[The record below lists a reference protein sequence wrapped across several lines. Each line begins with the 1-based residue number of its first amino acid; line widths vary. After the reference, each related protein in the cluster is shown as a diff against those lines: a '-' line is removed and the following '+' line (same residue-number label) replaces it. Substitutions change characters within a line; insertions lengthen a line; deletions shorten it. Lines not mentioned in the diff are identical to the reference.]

1 MLSAF
6 INLMIGT
13 LSQPRDAAAE
23 ILSIRPNRSVMW
35 SALVLAVLL
44 NTMVYQISLFASPP
58 QVALPVIFSSPIIF
72 AILIGSGLVLSIYSI
87 TYAGRFIGGLAVLD
101 DVMALLIWLQFLRF
115 AVQLAAF
122 LLMPIIPGIAGLLI
136 LCATLYGMWLLLQ
149 FVDVAHGFENLL
161 TSFFAL
167 ILSGLGIVLGL
178 AILLSLL
185 GVQNMGLTPYV

>member
-87 TYAGRFIGGLAVLD
+87 TYAGRFIGGRAVLD

>member
-87 TYAGRFIGGLAVLD
+87 TYAGRFIGGRAVLD

-136 LCATLYGMWLLLQ
+136 LYGMWLLLQ

>member
-44 NTMVYQISLFASPP
+44 NTMAYEFSLFASAP

-87 TYAGRFIGGLAVLD
+87 TYAGRFIGGRAVLD

>member
-13 LSQPRDAAAE
+13 LSQPRDAATE
-23 ILSIRPNRSVMW
+23 ILSIRPKRSVMW

-44 NTMVYQISLFASPP
+44 NSMVYQISLFASPP

-87 TYAGRFIGGLAVLD
+87 TYAGRFIGGRAVLD

>member
-87 TYAGRFIGGLAVLD
+87 TYAGRFIGGRAVLD

-161 TSFFAL
+161 TSFCAL
-167 ILSGLGIVLGL
+167 ILSGLGIMLGL

>member
-35 SALVLAVLL
+35 SALLLAVLL

-87 TYAGRFIGGLAVLD
+87 TYAGRFIGGRAVLD

>member
-87 TYAGRFIGGLAVLD
+87 TYAGRFIGGRAVLD

-167 ILSGLGIVLGL
+167 IISGLGIVLGL

>member
-87 TYAGRFIGGLAVLD
+87 TYAGRFIGGRAVLD

-122 LLMPIIPGIAGLLI
+122 LLLPIIPGIAGLLI